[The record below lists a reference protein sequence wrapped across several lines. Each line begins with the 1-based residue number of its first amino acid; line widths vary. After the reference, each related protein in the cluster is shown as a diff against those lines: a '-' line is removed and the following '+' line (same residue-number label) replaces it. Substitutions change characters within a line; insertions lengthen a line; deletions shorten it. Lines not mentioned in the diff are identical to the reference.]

1 MKKVFVYF
9 VSYVLLATGCSHPVE
24 NTVICI
30 QLDPLDKVFT
40 EEAYF
45 VENTDTAAVAK
56 GETATFQFLI
66 KSVYPILDL
75 KIEAGNLTN
84 GDRQIVATL
93 KAFVGYIR
101 TGDHTR
107 IERSKDAVFPIS
119 DLYPDCLQE
128 LESIDVAS
136 MSNQPVRVS
145 YDIPRDTAEG
155 AYSATL
161 VFTGKVNVRAFRK
174 TRLELL
180 KCLSE

>member
-1 MKKVFVYF
+1 LRSIYLIQELKVDDGD
-9 VSYVLLATGCSHPVE
+9 LA
-24 NTVICI
+24 
-30 QLDPLDKVFT
+30 
-40 EEAYF
+40 
-45 VENTDTAAVAK
+45 
-56 GETATFQFLI
+56 
-66 KSVYPILDL
+66 
-75 KIEAGNLTN
+75 N
-84 GDRQIVATL
+84 GGRQIAATL